1 MTCTSEAALL
11 WALRRGTFQDIQHLC
26 AMDFQVIAPLPSP
39 PHARTL
45 ATLFT
50 PAPTAVRPP
59 LLSHIGC
66 CVHPSAHVARVTP
79 GCLHPSAYASPLGAC
94 APPLN
99 PLPFRAQHSM
109 IESLSSVEVLS
120 QLERAQLQ
128 TLADAAEVV
137 DVARGTRVIT
147 QVRPPSFPPLTPHGS
162 CGHPLTPAS
171 LLWVMHPV
179 NANPGRPLTPT
190 SRPLLGGVPPFPVCS
205 G

>member
-45 ATLFT
+45 ATPRNPRTHGRAST
-50 PAPTAVRPP
+50 PTFPRRVLRAPLRPRCTRHVWVLAP
-59 LLSHIGC
+59 LHLRLTSGC
-66 CVHPSAHVARVTP
+66 VCPSP
-79 GCLHPSAYASPLGAC
+79 
-94 APPLN
+94 